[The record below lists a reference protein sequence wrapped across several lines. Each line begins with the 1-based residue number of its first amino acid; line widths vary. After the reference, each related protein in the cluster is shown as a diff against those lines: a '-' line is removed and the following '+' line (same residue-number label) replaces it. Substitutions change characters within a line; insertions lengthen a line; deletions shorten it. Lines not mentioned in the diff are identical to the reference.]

1 MANIKEISEIL
12 RTRPGSSL
20 LEEWGDRVKTREHY
34 FSLRNERDAEI
45 MQIDQTAFGALA
57 PRASSPRRLRAA
69 PAMASALGDNV
80 SAASGVIGR

>member
-1 MANIKEISEIL
+1 MANIKEIFEIL

-45 MQIDQTAFGALA
+45 MQIDQTVFGALA
-57 PRASSPRRLRAA
+57 PTVREYEKGDDYRRYRAIP
-69 PAMASALGDNV
+69 
-80 SAASGVIGR
+80 